1 MNSNIK
7 TGNIISTTKHSHKM
21 TFSELNSEGKAI
33 CMYFI
38 DTELHTEIH
47 ELKDLTFIS
56 D

>member
-1 MNSNIK
+1 MGQKINA
-7 TGNIISTTKHSHKM
+7 GNVVSTSKHSHKM

-38 DTELHTEIH
+38 DTELHIEIH

>member
-1 MNSNIK
+1 MDSNIK
-7 TGNIISTTKHSHKM
+7 SGNIVSTSKHSHKM
-21 TFSELNSEGKAI
+21 TFNELNSEGNAI

-38 DTELHTEIH
+38 DTELHIEIH